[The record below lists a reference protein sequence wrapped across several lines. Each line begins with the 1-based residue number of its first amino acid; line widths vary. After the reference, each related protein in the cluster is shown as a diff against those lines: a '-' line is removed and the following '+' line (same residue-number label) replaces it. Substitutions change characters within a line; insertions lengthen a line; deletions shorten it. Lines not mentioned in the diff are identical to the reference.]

1 MSGLFL
7 QQPGGGMTQAA
18 ADALYLALAGGTMTG
33 ALVNSTNGAASTPA
47 LQLTGTPF
55 TGGSATT
62 TKPLALLETAGATS
76 NNWSTSG
83 TMLGVNAP
91 SGFGGRLFDMQV
103 NGSSRV
109 QVSSTGGLELR
120 PAGAANDFIGIGG
133 TTNQLISFNQ
143 NALGVSLQIVGDNT
157 GTGAGASV
165 RFGAT
170 GYLSFQS
177 TNRVDSGS
185 ADIGLA
191 RGSAGHLKVTDGST
205 GAGTLQF
212 GIHSALAGE
221 TVTGYITIKD
231 GGGTD
236 RKVAIVS

>member
-1 MSGLFL
+1 
-7 QQPGGGMTQAA
+7 
-18 ADALYLALAGGTMTG
+18 MTG

-47 LQLTGTPF
+47 LHLTGTPF

-91 SGFGGRLFDMQV
+91 SGFGGRLLDLQV
-103 NGSSRV
+103 HGSSRAHITT
-109 QVSSTGGLELR
+109 TGGVELR
-120 PAGAANDFIGIGG
+120 HSGAANDFIGIGG
-133 TTNQLISFNQ
+133 TSNQTIAFHQ
-143 NALGVSLQIVGDNT
+143 NALGISLQIVGDNS
-157 GTGAGASV
+157 GIGGGASL
-165 RFGAT
+165 RIGAT

-177 TNRVDSGS
+177 ANRVDAGS

-212 GIHSALAGE
+212 GTHSALAGE